1 MSVTAHRAVLDM
13 MFSSD
18 PRRNADA
25 LAGTFPVEQQVVAK
39 WSG

>member
-18 PRRNADA
+18 PGEAQTVPREV
-25 LAGTFPVEQQVVAK
+25 FP
-39 WSG
+39 